1 MELAPVRQV
10 QALVGLAAPEQTG
23 LVEPPGAGVAQG
35 GVGVFLAGG
44 AGVALGAGV
53 LPMRLA
59 TLLGE

>member
-1 MELAPVRQV
+1 MARGAGVRGAGV
-10 QALVGLAAPEQTG
+10 LGATG